1 MGTFSGHYTSVD
13 QITGPSGFYNIYTS
27 EGPVCVYVDQEY
39 DGGGWAMVLANRGG
53 TAGMNNLKYDDAI
66 NKSNYRTDPSSDDS
80 TNTTHGV
87 NPSLVDLGLSDVNT
101 FIGLKFWFDLAQR
114 ETANHVT
121 MVQFVSSTHGTPL
134 SSTSSHTHRYR
145 WDFDGWG
152 TGYSFQ
158 NSAAISDE
166 TGTGS
171 PGFYSYHSKGSRKL
185 TTYDNDQDSNGGNC
199 STYYNNNPFWYGS
212 CWSGNYFAGGGY
224 NDRPYWTS
232 SNSANSHI
240 YGEVYIK

>member
-66 NKSNYRTDPSSDDS
+66 NKSNYRIDPSGDDT

-87 NPSLVDLGLSDVNT
+87 NPALTRLGLSDVNT
-101 FIGLKFWFDLAQR
+101 WIGLKFWEGLSNR
-114 ETANHVT
+114 KTPGKIT
-121 MVQFVSSTHGTPL
+121 IVQFVAPSIRYLSETDAHTKRSEWTFTSWSSTYAMQGKAFVSNHKGG
-134 SSTSSHTHRYR
+134 ST
-145 WDFDGWG
+145 
-152 TGYSFQ
+152 
-158 NSAAISDE
+158 
-166 TGTGS
+166 
-171 PGFYSYHSKGSRKL
+171 PGFYSYHAGYPL

-199 STYYNNNPFWYGS
+199 STYYNNNPWWYGS

-224 NDRPYWTS
+224 ADKPYWTS
-232 SNSANSHI
+232 SGADNHL
-240 YGEVYIK
+240 YGAVYIK